1 MYKFEVKEW
10 AGKKVK
16 EWDGWSNMRQHPEG
30 SDRFSATPSIWSTLS
45 GRPKAYS
52 PEKSLLFTPIILDNF
67 NKEYSFKVSIFLVV
81 HKILLVRGTLSANFA
96 RLFKSFELGNIL
108 QVVLPDV

>member
-1 MYKFEVKEW
+1 MVDPT
-10 AGKKVK
+10 
-16 EWDGWSNMRQHPEG
+16 WDSIPRDQIASQPLRQYDQLCLVDQKLILQKNHFFLP
-30 SDRFSATPSIWSTLS
+30 
-45 GRPKAYS
+45 
-52 PEKSLLFTPIILDNF
+52 PIILDNF

-81 HKILLVRGTLSANFA
+81 HKILLVRGTLRANFA

>member
-1 MYKFEVKEW
+1 M
-10 AGKKVK
+10 
-16 EWDGWSNMRQHPEG
+16 GWQKSERVGWLIQHETASRGIRSLLSHSVNMIN
-30 SDRFSATPSIWSTLS
+30 SVWST
-45 GRPKAYS
+45 
-52 PEKSLLFTPIILDNF
+52 KSLFSRKNHFFLTPIILDNF